1 MPGPYAAARRRA
13 RCVVS
18 GASSH
23 RISGN
28 LMRWCAAE
36 ASRCGLTCAS
46 GSAGVRERASSF
58 PEWAVGFGAL
68 GVVAGP
74 EVGQGDAA
82 TQPGQLHRRPRAPT
96 GIGRSGERPPPSLR
110 WPHARFRTWHTRAQ
124 ACKAARFR
132 MLREIRS
139 RRAVCSSTEPMLAGG
154 HGHPLAADACHRGDQ
169 SNRGAF
175 RRRCR
180 RTPAFAM
187 ATRRAGARARRAEAG
202 ADVPRTSGAPCGTW
216 LVVVGNLRTAGALR
230 VRGDAHAS
238 HAAGP

>member
-36 ASRCGLTCAS
+36 ASRWGLTCAS

-82 TQPGQLHRRPRAPT
+82 TQPGQLHRQPRAPT

-110 WPHARFRTWHTRAQ
+110 WPHARFRTRG
-124 ACKAARFR
+124 
-132 MLREIRS
+132 
-139 RRAVCSSTEPMLAGG
+139 RR
-154 HGHPLAADACHRGDQ
+154 
-169 SNRGAF
+169 
-175 RRRCR
+175 
-180 RTPAFAM
+180 
-187 ATRRAGARARRAEAG
+187 RARRPGSEF
-202 ADVPRTSGAPCGTW
+202 CGKFVLSEQCAVQLSQCW
-216 LVVVGNLRTAGALR
+216 LVVMDTLLPPTHAIAATSRIEARFVGAAGELQRLPWLHVAQALALEELRPVRMFPVRRGRRVAPGWWWSATSGQLGALR